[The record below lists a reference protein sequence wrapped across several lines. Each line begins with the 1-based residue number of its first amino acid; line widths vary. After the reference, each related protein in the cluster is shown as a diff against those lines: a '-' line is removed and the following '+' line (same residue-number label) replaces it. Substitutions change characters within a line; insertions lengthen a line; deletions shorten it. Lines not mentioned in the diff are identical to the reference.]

1 MFILINTLSL
11 NKEYKDIIQLI
22 GKDDNMKI
30 YIHAVSLDSYIA
42 REVPRSFSNRI
53 YSVEDRKVKKAL

>member
-1 MFILINTLSL
+1 
-11 NKEYKDIIQLI
+11 
-22 GKDDNMKI
+22 MKI